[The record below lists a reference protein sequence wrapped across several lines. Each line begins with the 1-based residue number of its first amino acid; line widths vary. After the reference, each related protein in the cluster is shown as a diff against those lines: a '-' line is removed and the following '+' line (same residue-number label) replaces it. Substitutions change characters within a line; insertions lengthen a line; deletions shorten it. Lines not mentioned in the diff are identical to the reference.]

1 MIHHR
6 LSLNLNDG
14 IPTWAADLDFHEE
27 GYQFESV
34 IGDINMQSLAARA
47 QGLVLKIIDNLVVS
61 VLVEVSAGT
70 DRISSEVDF
79 RLRLLIT

>member
-1 MIHHR
+1 
-6 LSLNLNDG
+6 
-14 IPTWAADLDFHEE
+14 
-27 GYQFESV
+27 
-34 IGDINMQSLAARA
+34 MQSLAARA